1 MLCLTLLNTGN
12 PRIHV
17 HETAVQLLHLLY
29 KRFFLDDVIATG
41 GEQADVGGDDST
53 LLWHSSQQLSKLKL
67 QEMLL
72 TGPDSRSQY
81 CLSETLARLHP
92 QETMLIFSEVTK
104 RVNTAT
110 HAVRQSLLQLLL
122 PWLHNLELCDPNLQN
137 SGSTNHPPESG
148 TRRPLIHRGRASPL
162 FSPHHHQSYV
172 PTSPQSL
179 HLYYL
184 PIKYHGLVIRQNQIR
199 PFRDLPE
206 SNTALLSTA
215 S

>member
-1 MLCLTLLNTGN
+1 MKFIMDCMHLRPLLYYIDALYHREYSCDHEAMLCLTLLNAGS

-29 KRFFLDDVIATG
+29 KRFFLDDVIATATY
-41 GEQADVGGDDST
+41 GEQLDDST
-53 LLWHSSQQLSKLKL
+53 LLWHSSHGLSKSKL

-72 TGPDSRSQY
+72 SGPYSRSQY

-104 RVNTAT
+104 RINTAT

-137 SGSTNHPPESG
+137 TGNSNHPPESG
-148 TRRPLIHRGRASPL
+148 
-162 FSPHHHQSYV
+162 
-172 PTSPQSL
+172 
-179 HLYYL
+179 
-184 PIKYHGLVIRQNQIR
+184 
-199 PFRDLPE
+199 
-206 SNTALLSTA
+206 SNY
-215 S
+215 